1 MSDRKYLPL
10 DEDGNEG
17 IGSQRSALSK
27 KPKESSFITRHAG
40 AFFATPFM
48 LFNAVTT
55 VAGVTLILPAASG
68 LPIGIFLS
76 TTYILVTI
84 SDKIKREHPL
94 RRLVLLYIFA
104 ICSAYTSFFSIYQEM
119 SDVKLEYQAVE
130 KTVDTHNDFI
140 NNLRVSLNKEISE
153 LAAGNPNIDKVKRLN
168 EELEKITEQRAKF
181 DREGKDKAAGEL
193 AGRIKYTKRNIESL
207 MTSMEAS
214 PNFRFHEKL
223 VALQTDKKETLKS
236 SLSVQTFIDSKQS
249 PSELF
254 ARDASLYRDIFA
266 ELESTN
272 KDAGETNFGKTNKA
286 PKYDNY
292 LKTPIFLI
300 PFESLVGSAN
310 RQLTFMGFAILIS
323 ILMEIIPLLLSGI
336 ISQEEEEPEAELPN
350 QQLSLPPHDHQERDL
365 LFENA
370 KTVDVVEVTP
380 VSSRTPL
387 TQASKLVSTFV
398 FDIKKLSLEIYQSLS
413 RGVGTADNV
422 KSIVDRKLHQSMAS
436 AHLHTLEEQ
445 YTFLVLFYESIHRDE
460 LEISLSNFPDGNNL
474 DDEFFRYKMAAALFI
489 SVMRDKRIGWLKK
502 SSKDET
508 FHKDV
513 NKIGGEFGTDSFVFP
528 ELFAQRKSKIKKWQ
542 FVNEAAYQD
551 FLDWW
556 LKQQHNKDSTKIA
569 EELKSNLNVVL
580 GYTMANR
587 NNNNHKGVKSDRE

>member
-1 MSDRKYLPL
+1 
-10 DEDGNEG
+10 
-17 IGSQRSALSK
+17 
-27 KPKESSFITRHAG
+27 
-40 AFFATPFM
+40 
-48 LFNAVTT
+48 
-55 VAGVTLILPAASG
+55 LILPAASG

-104 ICSAYTSFFSIYQEM
+104 ICSGYTSFFSIYQEM
-119 SDVKLEYQAVE
+119 SEVKLEYQAVE
-130 KTVDTHNDFI
+130 KTVGTHNNFI
-140 NNLRVSLNKEISE
+140 NNLRVSLNKEINE
-153 LAAGNPNIDKVKRLN
+153 LAKGNSNIDKVKRLN
-168 EELEKITEQRAKF
+168 EELVKITEQRAKF
-181 DREGKDKAAGEL
+181 DKEGKEKAAGEL
-193 AGRIKYTKRNIESL
+193 AGRIKYTKRQIEAL

-214 PNFRFHEKL
+214 VDYRFHEKL
-223 VALQTDKKETLKS
+223 VALQEDKKETLQN
-236 SLSVQTFIDSKQS
+236 SLTVQAFIQSKQT

-254 ARDASLYRDIFA
+254 ARDASLYRDMFA
-266 ELESTN
+266 ELETTN
-272 KDAGETNFGKTNKA
+272 KDAAESNFGKTNQP
-286 PKYDNY
+286 PKYDDY

-300 PFESLVGSAN
+300 PFETLIGGAN
-310 RQLTFMGFAILIS
+310 RQLSFMGFAILIS
-323 ILMEIIPLLLSGI
+323 VLMEIIPLLLSGI
-336 ISQEEEEPEAELPN
+336 ITEEPEEKEEAITNSQLILPA
-350 QQLSLPPHDHQERDL
+350 HDHLDREL
-365 LFENA
+365 LYEHV
-370 KTVDVVEVTP
+370 KTVDAEP
-380 VSSRTPL
+380 VPVLAITPL
-387 TQASKLVSTFV
+387 TQTSQLISTFV
-398 FDIKKLSLEIYQSLS
+398 LDIKKLYTDIYKSLS
-413 RGVGTADNV
+413 RGIGTTESV

-489 SVMRDKRIGWLKK
+489 SVMRDKRVGWLKK

-513 NKIGGEFGTDSFVFP
+513 TNLGGEFGTDSFVFP
-528 ELFAQRKSKIKKWQ
+528 ELFAHRRKKIKKWQ

-556 LKQQHNKDSTKIA
+556 LKQQHNKDRTKIA
-569 EELKSNLNVVL
+569 EELKDNLNVVL

-587 NNNNHKGVKSDRE
+587 NSKSVKSDR

>member
-1 MSDRKYLPL
+1 MSERKYLPL
-10 DEDGNEG
+10 DEDRDDG
-17 IGSQRSALSK
+17 IGSQLNLPAKTSGK
-27 KPKESSFITRHAG
+27 ISFITNRAG
-40 AFFATPFM
+40 AFFAIPFM

-55 VAGVTLILPAASG
+55 VAGVTLILPASSG

-104 ICSAYTSFFSIYQEM
+104 ICSGYTSFFSIYQEM
-119 SDVKLEYQAVE
+119 SEVKLEYQAVE
-130 KTVDTHNDFI
+130 KTVGTHNNFI
-140 NNLRVSLNKEISE
+140 NNLRVSLNKEINE
-153 LAAGNPNIDKVKRLN
+153 LAKGNSDIAKVKRLN
-168 EELEKITEQRAKF
+168 EELVKITEQRAKF

-193 AGRIKYTKRNIESL
+193 AGRIKYTRRNIESL

-214 PNFRFHEKL
+214 VEYRFHEKL
-223 VALQTDKKETLKS
+223 VALQEEKKETLKN
-236 SLSVQTFIDSKQS
+236 SLSVQAFIDSKQS

-254 ARDASLYRDIFA
+254 ARDASLYRDMFA
-266 ELESTN
+266 ELETTN
-272 KDAGETNFGKTNKA
+272 KDASQSNFGKTNQQ
-286 PKYDNY
+286 PKYDDY

-300 PFESLVGSAN
+300 PFETLIGGAN
-310 RQLTFMGFAILIS
+310 RQLSFMGFAILIS
-323 ILMEIIPLLLSGI
+323 ILMELIPLLLSGI
-336 ISQEEEEPEAELPN
+336 VTEEKEEKEEVESPSN
-350 QQLSLPPHDHQERDL
+350 QLSLPPHDRLDREL
-365 LFENA
+365 LFENVKA
-370 KTVDVVEVTP
+370 VDVESVP
-380 VSSRTPL
+380 VLPRTPL
-387 TQASKLVSTFV
+387 TQTSELVSTFV
-398 FDIKKLSLEIYQSLS
+398 LDIKKLYMEIYQSLS
-413 RGVGTADNV
+413 RGIGTAENV

-489 SVMRDKRIGWLKK
+489 SVMRDKRVGWLKK

-508 FHKDV
+508 FHKDIT
-513 NKIGGEFGTDSFVFP
+513 NIGGEFGTDSFVFP
-528 ELFAQRKSKIKKWQ
+528 ELFAHRRKKIKKWQ

-556 LKQQHNKDSTKIA
+556 LKQQHNKDRTKIA
-569 EELKSNLNVVL
+569 EELKDNLNVVL

-587 NNNNHKGVKSDRE
+587 GNKSVKSDR